1 MNENFMKEKP
11 VFPLLVSM
19 ALPMVIS
26 MLVNSLYNIVDSFF
40 VAQIS
45 EDAMTALSLVYPVQ
59 NFVNAVAIGF
69 GIGLNAVISYY
80 LGAGDKKAAG
90 CAATQGLALTML
102 HAVILTIGSL
112 LVIERFLRMFS
123 SSETVIDLGVRYSRI
138 IFLFTIAIMAN
149 LYFEKVFQAVGRM
162 KVTMTG
168 MMIGCIV
175 NIILDPLIIF
185 GIGPFP
191 RLGIEGAALATGIG
205 QVTPAVIYWI
215 IYKIRPISVKIRPEY
230 LKEGKNLV
238 GRLYAIGVPAI
249 LNLALPSLLISA
261 LNGILAVYSQ
271 SYVVV
276 LGIYYKLQTF
286 IYLTAN
292 GIVQGMRPIIG
303 FNYGAGEHKRVR
315 KIYEITLI
323 MCAVIM
329 LIGTGICLVI
339 PEQLI
344 GLFSSN
350 PSWRTGTD
358 THQRGLFDFGSFHHI
373 LRCAGG
379 TRKRRIFPDHFPLP
393 KCHCHSPG
401 SLPAVPSG
409 RRRFRMARLLDHR
422 GHFRSGFSCGIP
434 PRSTKIKN
442 IRRKEKRPLVEGGFS
457 FYNR

>member
-168 MMIGCIV
+168 MMVGCIV

-205 QVTPAVIYWI
+205 QVTPVVIYWI

-303 FNYGAGEHKRVR
+303 FNYHPDYVCGDHAYWNRH
-315 KIYEITLI
+315 LP
-323 MCAVIM
+323 CHS
-329 LIGTGICLVI
+329 GTADRTVQQQSGDH
-339 PEQLI
+339 
-344 GLFSSN
+344 

-409 RRRFRMARLLDHR
+409 RRRFRMACLLDHR

-457 FYNR
+457 FYS

>member
-1 MNENFMKEKP
+1 MKEKP

-215 IYKIRPISVKIRPEY
+215 IYNINIIIPGFLIVKALINILKQGFITRILY
-230 LKEGKNLV
+230 LKIIFSN
-238 GRLYAIGVPAI
+238 RANFAIGARRKNISPATI
-249 LNLALPSLLISA
+249 LNRPPR
-261 LNGILAVYSQ
+261 ILEKMENRLMIASTSFLY
-271 SYVVV
+271 
-276 LGIYYKLQTF
+276 IRKKTNKIF
-286 IYLTAN
+286 ITS
-292 GIVQGMRPIIG
+292 
-303 FNYGAGEHKRVR
+303 FKR
-315 KIYEITLI
+315 K
-323 MCAVIM
+323 
-329 LIGTGICLVI
+329 
-339 PEQLI
+339 
-344 GLFSSN
+344 LFSIKAFFSIR
-350 PSWRTGTD
+350 SKKFS
-358 THQRGLFDFGSFHHI
+358 RGLE
-373 LRCAGG
+373 
-379 TRKRRIFPDHFPLP
+379 
-393 KCHCHSPG
+393 
-401 SLPAVPSG
+401 
-409 RRRFRMARLLDHR
+409 
-422 GHFRSGFSCGIP
+422 
-434 PRSTKIKN
+434 KI
-442 IRRKEKRPLVEGGFS
+442 I
-457 FYNR
+457 